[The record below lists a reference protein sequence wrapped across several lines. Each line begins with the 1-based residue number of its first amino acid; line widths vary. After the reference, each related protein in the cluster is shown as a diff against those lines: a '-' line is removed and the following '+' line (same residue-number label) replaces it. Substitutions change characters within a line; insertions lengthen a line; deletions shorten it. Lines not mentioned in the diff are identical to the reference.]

1 MNKHL
6 VFVYGSLRRGSARSM
21 SVRFPNAKFIAEAEV
36 NGRLYDLGEYP
47 GALIDESNSL
57 FMGEAYEVNDEL
69 LNKLDDF
76 EASSNYRRKQVEIS
90 VGSQQSTG
98 WIYVPAAD
106 PESYAHRT
114 LIESGDWIEYSRTK
128 TE

>member
-1 MNKHL
+1 MKKHL

-21 SVRFPNAKFIAEAEV
+21 SIRFPNAKFIAKAEV
-36 NGRLYDLGEYP
+36 SGSLYDLGEYP
-47 GALIDESNSL
+47 AALTNESNSL
-57 FMGEAYEVNDEL
+57 VIGEAYEVDDEL
-69 LNKLDDF
+69 LNTLDDF

-98 WIYVPAAD
+98 WIYVPADD

>member
-1 MNKHL
+1 
-6 VFVYGSLRRGSARSM
+6 M
-21 SVRFPNAKFIAEAEV
+21 SVRFPSAKFIAKAEV
-36 NGRLYDLGEYP
+36 SGRLYDLGEYP
-47 GALIDESNSL
+47 GALTNESNSL
-57 FMGEAYEVNDEL
+57 VIGEAYEVDDEL
-69 LNKLDDF
+69 LNRLDDF
-76 EASSNYRRKQVEIS
+76 EASSNYRREQVEIS

-98 WIYVPAAD
+98 WIYVPADD